1 MIRPGRSMLSG
12 VVEVDETYIGAPQE
26 GKRGRGAYGKRLV
39 FVAVEKKGR
48 KIGRI
53 RMMEIPD
60 ASGLSL
66 KESVESSIV
75 QGSTLLTDGWSGYDW
90 ARPPTYW
97 HQKENDVD
105 EEVADCVLPECHLV
119 ISLFKRWMG
128 GTLQGSLG
136 ADHLQD
142 YLNEFVFRFNRRTSR
157 SRGLLSYRLAEQI
170 MATAPNPRASI
181 IRGGKQDVVDG

>member
-53 RMMEIPD
+53 RMVEIPD

-66 KESVESSIV
+66 KGSVESSIV

-90 ARPPTYW
+90 AKPPAYW
-97 HQKENDVD
+97 HQKENDVN

-157 SRGLLSYRLAEQI
+157 SRGLLFYRLAEQI
-170 MATAPNPRASI
+170 MVTAPNPRTTI
-181 IRGGKQDVVDG
+181 IRGGRQDVVDG